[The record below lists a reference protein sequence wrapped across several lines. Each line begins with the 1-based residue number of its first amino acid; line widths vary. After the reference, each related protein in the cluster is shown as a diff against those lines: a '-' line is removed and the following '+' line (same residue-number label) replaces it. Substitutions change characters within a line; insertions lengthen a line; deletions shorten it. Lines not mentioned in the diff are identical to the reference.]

1 VATAF
6 IDHPVKV
13 AVGVILLVMFG
24 IIAATRMPLQ
34 LAPDVTRPIVNVSTF
49 WPGASSHE
57 VEEEIVNMQE
67 EQLKGVIGVTRMTSN
82 SSDSMG
88 EITLEFAV
96 GSNMQEALFRV
107 NNALQ
112 RVREYPL
119 TAEKPFISTS
129 SNSDRSIAWYVLNPL
144 PPSEEKL
151 SEFSR
156 QYPELADEVEKVRRA
171 YGFNSGLAAF
181 RLREFAAAHPQAEE
195 LLPPKSD
202 EALMRKLAEEQLAGE
217 FERVPGVARVEIR
230 GGLDQEVQVIID
242 PDKLAGR
249 GLTITSVIDV
259 LRQQNRNISA
269 GDVWEGKRR
278 LIVRTLGQFTSIE
291 QIGEQILTVS
301 DSGIPVY
308 VRDVAEVRMGV
319 KKPDSY
325 STRYMH
331 ASVSLNVSNSPGA
344 NIFEVVKSLR
354 DVMER
359 LNKEVLA
366 SQGLYLRQVYDD
378 TVYIESAINIV
389 NQNIF
394 LGSAL
399 TVITLMLFLHAGFRT
414 LVFIPLLIA
423 LTCAAMFVS
432 PWFFALSILVIL
444 AAGFWFARA
453 TLIVAVSIPVSIV
466 GTFLVLDLLDRTL
479 NVITLAGLAF
489 AVGMLVDNS
498 VVVLENIFRYYQS
511 GESAKNAARKGIA
524 EVWGAVLASTLTT
537 LFVFLPVVFMPGEA
551 GQLFADIAL
560 AIGAAVGLSLVIS
573 VIVIPTASVKILGS
587 REHNLES
594 GQSAAAR
601 WIAGVGKSVNG
612 LVVAGNRW
620 IQTTFLRR
628 LALVVT
634 VLGVSLG
641 LAWLL
646 LPSIEYLPSGN
657 RNLVITRVILPPGYN
672 LEHSREIAE
681 KAEAKLRPWWDVDPE
696 NLPEGQPVIS
706 DYFCSTMNG
715 MVFMG
720 LQSADPAR
728 AGELV
733 TLAREQLSDIAPG
746 TLVIASQT
754 SIFGRGLGGGREID
768 IEIVGPEL
776 TRLIEIGNRVMGEVQ
791 NRLGPEAQA
800 RPQPSLDLASPEVHI
815 VAKPAQARQLGMS
828 NSEIGASVDALVDGA
843 YVGDYST
850 GGRKIDLVVLANP
863 SDRSQSEDIERKHV
877 ATPGATVPVRLDSFV
892 DVTMGSGP
900 DQIYHSE
907 RERAISIDVTPPPEM
922 SLEDAIETVENG
934 IVRELIAEGELAG
947 GYNIRLSGTADKLQ
961 QTWRDL
967 RWNFL
972 LALLITYLLMAAL
985 FESFLHPL
993 VIIMTVPVGAVGG
1006 IIGLKSLSLWVVSR
1020 GDTPQNLDVLTMLGF
1035 IILVG
1040 TVVNNAILIVHQ
1052 ALIHMR
1058 EDGMTAQD
1066 AVVESTSTR
1075 IRPIFMTTLTTV
1087 LGLAPLVF
1095 FPGAGSELYRG
1106 IGSVVLGGL
1115 VASTLVTLFLT
1126 PSMFTLAHDT
1136 TELWRQFTRR
1146 RVPGGGND
1154 LPEPREE
1161 TREETPDPVGA
1172 T

>member
-1 VATAF
+1 M
-6 IDHPVKV
+6 
-13 AVGVILLVMFG
+13 GVILLVMFG
-24 IIAATRMPLQ
+24 VIAATRMPLQ
-34 LAPDVTRPIVNVSTF
+34 LAPEVTRPIVTIQTF

-57 VEEEIVNMQE
+57 VEEEIINMQE
-67 EQLKGVIGVTRMTSN
+67 EQLKGVVGVTRMTST
-82 SSDSMG
+82 SSDSMAD
-88 EITLEFAV
+88 ITLEFAV
-96 GSNMQEALFRV
+96 GSDMQEALFRV

-144 PPSEEKL
+144 PPSEEKTA
-151 SEFSR
+151 EFITR
-156 QYPELADEVEKVRRA
+156 HPELAGELESVRRA
-171 YGFNSGLAAF
+171 ARFNTGLAAF
-181 RLREFAAAHPQAEE
+181 RLRELAARHPEMEE
-195 LLPPKSD
+195 LLPPKAD
-202 EALMRKLAEEQLAGE
+202 ESLMRKLAEEQLAGE
-217 FERVPGVARVEIR
+217 FERVAGVARVEIR

-249 GLTITSVIDV
+249 GLTLTSVIDV

-278 LIVRTLGQFTSIE
+278 LIVRTLGLFTSIE
-291 QIGEQILTVS
+291 QIGEQILSVS

-308 VRDVAEVRMGV
+308 VRDVADVRMGA

-325 STRYMH
+325 SNRYMQ
-331 ASVSLNVSNSPGA
+331 ASVSLNISSSPGA
-344 NIFEVVKSLR
+344 NVFEVVKALGDAMDRLNR
-354 DVMER
+354 DV
-359 LNKEVLA
+359 LA
-366 SQGLYLRQVYDD
+366 NQGLYLRQVYDD

-423 LTCAAMFVS
+423 LTFAAMFVS
-432 PWFFALSILVIL
+432 PWFFVLSVAAIL

-466 GTFLVLDLLDRTL
+466 GTFLVLDMLDRTL

-511 GESAKNAARKGIA
+511 GESARESARKGIS
-524 EVWGAVLASTLTT
+524 EVWGAVLSSTLTT
-537 LFVFLPVVFMPGEA
+537 LFVFLPVVFTPGEA

-573 VIVIPTASVKILGS
+573 VIVIPTASVRILGS
-587 REHNLES
+587 REHNVDSHRSLATNAIT
-594 GQSAAAR
+594 GMAR
-601 WIAGVGKSVNG
+601 KVNG

-620 IQTTFLRR
+620 IQGTASRR
-628 LALVVT
+628 LAFVASVLT
-634 VLGVSLG
+634 VSIG

-657 RNLVITRVILPPGYN
+657 RNLVIVRLILPPGYN

-681 KAEAKLRPWWDVDPE
+681 KAEARLRPWWDVDPD
-696 NLPEGQPVIS
+696 NLPEDKPVIS
-706 DYFCSTMNG
+706 DYFCSTWGG

-720 LQSADPAR
+720 LQSADPGRAR
-728 AGELV
+728 ELV
-733 TLAREQLSDIAPG
+733 DLAREQLSDIAPG
-746 TLVIASQT
+746 TLVVATQT

-776 TRLIEIGNRVMGEVQ
+776 TRLIELGNRVLADVRAG
-791 NRLGPEAQA
+791 LGPEVQA

-815 VAKPAQARQLGMS
+815 IAKPEQARQLGMS
-828 NSEIGASVDALVDGA
+828 NSEIGAAVDALVDGA

-850 GGRKIDLVVLANP
+850 GGRKIDLVVLADP
-863 SDRSQSEDIERKHV
+863 SDPSQSEDIERKYV
-877 ATPGATVPVRLDSFV
+877 ATPGATVPVRLDSLV
-892 DVTMGSGP
+892 NVTMGSGP

-907 RERAISIDVTPPPEM
+907 RQRAISIDVTPPPHI
-922 SLEDAIETVENG
+922 SLEDAIEIVEEG
-934 IVRELIAEGELAG
+934 VVGKLVADGELAG

-1006 IIGLKSLSLWVVSR
+1006 VIGLKLLSLWLVSR
-1020 GDTPQNLDVLTMLGF
+1020 GELPQNLDVLTMLGF
-1035 IILVG
+1035 TILVG

-1058 EDGMTAQD
+1058 QDGMNAQD
-1066 AVVESTSTR
+1066 AVLESTSTR

-1115 VASTLVTLFLT
+1115 LASTIVTLFLT
-1126 PSMFTLAHDT
+1126 PSMFTLANDAVEQLRRLT
-1136 TELWRQFTRR
+1136 SGREAKTDEELPEPQ
-1146 RVPGGGND
+1146 PD
-1154 LPEPREE
+1154 LPEEAA
-1161 TREETPDPVGA
+1161 DPVGVA
-1172 T
+1172 